1 MNTNDLRRFFRDV
14 AALTAPLLGTLLLA
28 NVFAAEFEPPNVS
41 TNQAAD
47 SPDERVPRS
56 DPLWEQR
63 GLDRAESDPR
73 ATPTKIIRYA
83 KALLSKYDA
92 DADGRL
98 NKDEWTKMRG
108 DPQQIDRNGDAIIAM
123 EELLQHV
130 VQHGARRKIRL
141 MTPLARSDEPL
152 PPLLNP
158 TTAARPADAAT
169 TADGQAKPEGSP
181 AAEVPASGSDP
192 RRSMK
197 FYMPAARLP
206 QGLPPWFLDR
216 DADGDGQLTM
226 AEFAPQAT
234 ASQIAEF
241 ARYDLDADGLL
252 TAQEYLRAV
261 KAGNRAA
268 Q

>member
-1 MNTNDLRRFFRDV
+1 MNINNLRRSCWTI
-14 AALTAPLLGTLLLA
+14 AAITIPLLGTLLLA
-28 NVFAAEFEPPNVS
+28 NVLAAQSEPANVS
-41 TNQAAD
+41 ANQPAH
-47 SPDERVPRS
+47 SPDERVPSS
-56 DPLWEQR
+56 DPLGQQR
-63 GLDRAESDPR
+63 ALDRAESDPR
-73 ATPTKIIRYA
+73 STPTKIIRYA
-83 KALLSKYDA
+83 QALLSKYDA
-92 DADGRL
+92 DSDGRL
-98 NKDEWTKMRG
+98 SKDEWTKMRG
-108 DPQQIDRNGDAIIAM
+108 DPQQIDRNGDEIVAL
-123 EELLQHV
+123 EELIQHV

-141 MTPLARSDEPL
+141 MTPLAPSDEPL

-158 TTAARPADAAT
+158 TTAARPADAAS
-169 TADGQAKPEGSP
+169 APDGQPNPEGSP
-181 AAEVPASGSDP
+181 PADVPASGTDP

-234 ASQIAEF
+234 ASQIGEF

-261 KAGNRAA
+261 KAGNRPA

>member
-1 MNTNDLRRFFRDV
+1 MKYNDLRRFCCAI

-28 NVFAAEFEPPNVS
+28 NVLAAASEPQNVLA
-41 TNQAAD
+41 NQPAD
-47 SPDERVPRS
+47 SSGERVSQR
-56 DPLWEQR
+56 DPLPEQR
-63 GLDRAESDPR
+63 ELDRAESDPR
-73 ATPTKIIRYA
+73 ATPAKIIRYA
-83 KALLSKYDA
+83 QTLLSKYDT
-92 DADGRL
+92 DSDGRL
-98 NKDEWTKMRG
+98 NENEWTKMRG
-108 DPQQIDRNGDAIIAM
+108 DPQQIDRNGDAIVAL
-123 EELLQHV
+123 EELIQHV

-141 MTPLARSDEPL
+141 MTPLAPSDEPL

-158 TTAARPADAAT
+158 TTAARPADAAS
-169 TADGQAKPEGSP
+169 APDDQPKPEGSP
-181 AAEVPASGSDP
+181 PADVPASGNDP

-197 FYMPAARLP
+197 FYMPASRLP

-234 ASQIAEF
+234 ASQIGEF

-252 TAQEYLRAV
+252 TANEYLRAV
-261 KAGNRAA
+261 KAGKEAA

>member
-1 MNTNDLRRFFRDV
+1 MNINDLRRFSRDV

-28 NVFAAEFEPPNVS
+28 NVFAAESEPPNVS
-41 TNQAAD
+41 TNQPAD
-47 SPDERVPRS
+47 STDERLQWS
-56 DPLWEQR
+56 DPLGEQR
-63 GLDRAESDPR
+63 VLDRAESDPR

-83 KALLSKYDA
+83 QALLSNYDA

-98 NKDEWTKMRG
+98 SKDEWTKMRG
-108 DPQQIDRNGDAIIAM
+108 DPQQIDRNGDAIVAL
-123 EELLQHV
+123 EELIQHI

-158 TTAARPADAAT
+158 TTAARPADAAS
-169 TADGQAKPEGSP
+169 APDGQPNPEGSP
-181 AAEVPASGSDP
+181 PADAPASGSDP

-234 ASQIAEF
+234 ASQIGEF

-261 KAGNRAA
+261 KAGNRPA

>member
-1 MNTNDLRRFFRDV
+1 MNINDLRRFFRDV
-14 AALTAPLLGTLLLA
+14 AALMAPLLGTLLLA
-28 NVFAAEFEPPNVS
+28 NVFAAESEPPNVS
-41 TNQAAD
+41 TNQPAD
-47 SPDERVPRS
+47 STDERLQRS
-56 DPLWEQR
+56 DPLGEQR
-63 GLDRAESDPR
+63 VLDRAESDPR

-83 KALLSKYDA
+83 QALLSNYDA

-98 NKDEWTKMRG
+98 SKDEWTKMRG
-108 DPQQIDRNGDAIIAM
+108 DPQQIDRNGDAIVAL
-123 EELLQHV
+123 EELIQHI

-158 TTAARPADAAT
+158 TTAARPADAAS
-169 TADGQAKPEGSP
+169 APDGQPNSEGSP
-181 AAEVPASGSDP
+181 PADVPASGSDP

-234 ASQIAEF
+234 ASQIGEF

-261 KAGNRAA
+261 KAGNRPAE
-268 Q
+268 